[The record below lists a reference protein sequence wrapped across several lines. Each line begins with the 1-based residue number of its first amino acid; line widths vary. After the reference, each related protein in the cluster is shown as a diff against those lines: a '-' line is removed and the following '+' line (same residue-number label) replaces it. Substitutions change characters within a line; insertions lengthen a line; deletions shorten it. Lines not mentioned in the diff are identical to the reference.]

1 MTPRPQSAYSAWVK
15 FSRGWRLALW
25 GCLCLGVLHRTRG
38 ASAQSPESAR
48 RDAGA
53 LDAGPLDASD
63 ADDDAGRDADGGV
76 DDAGRDAG
84 GGVDDAGEGDGRSC
98 APGRTHGA
106 DGRCGPRPDDPRDGD
121 APVLGWLPRGA
132 VRVPV
137 GAGRVV
143 FPGAVFRVGAR
154 LVSVGAFALGRTEVT
169 VAQYGRCVAAG
180 RCVAPPD
187 PTGQMAH
194 GDQPVVNVTHAM
206 AARYCAWEG
215 ARLPT
220 DAEFSLAAAGV
231 EGRRFPWG
239 AREADCTLAA
249 MAGCTTGPRRVGSF
263 AAGATPEGV
272 MDLAGNVAEW
282 VHDRPGTGGRP
293 SVGTGLVRDPV
304 GGGGGEMRVVRGGS
318 FRSAVRTLTTAA
330 REVVHEG
337 EARIDLGFRCAQ
349 GL

>member
-1 MTPRPQSAYSAWVK
+1 MTPRPQSAYSARVK

-25 GCLCLGVLHRTRG
+25 GCLCLGVLQRTRG
-38 ASAQSPESAR
+38 ASAQSPEPAR

-53 LDAGPLDASD
+53 LDAEPADASD
-63 ADDDAGRDADGGV
+63 TNNDADE
-76 DDAGRDAG
+76 DAGRDAG
-84 GGVDDAGEGDGRSC
+84 RAAVEDAGEGDGRSC
-98 APGRTHGA
+98 VPGRTHGA
-106 DGRCGPRPDDPRDGD
+106 DGRCGPRPDDARDGE
-121 APVLGWLPRGA
+121 APVLGWSPRDTA
-132 VRVPV
+132 RVPV

-143 FPGAVFRVGAR
+143 FPGAVFRVGSR

-194 GDQPVVNVTHAM
+194 GAQPVVNVTHAM

-239 AREADCTLAA
+239 AREADCALAA
-249 MAGCTTGPRRVGSF
+249 MAGCTTGPRGVGSLP
-263 AAGATPEGV
+263 AGATPEGV
-272 MDLAGNVAEW
+272 LDLAGNVAEW

-293 SVGTGLVRDPV
+293 SVGTGLVRDPM

-318 FRSAVRTLTTAA
+318 FRSPLRSLTTAA